1 MNIGIIPCNNGL
13 GHISRSVKLAN
24 LLIQKYNVTL
34 YLSQKKIKLQIN
46 RKIIIQTINNNFNL
60 SANQN
65 YNVNWYREIDKKKI
79 YNIDLLISD
88 NLPEITLLN
97 KNVFIY
103 ANFFWHEIFK
113 KKNNF
118 FKSLK
123 KIIIKKK
130 TKIISN
136 YLFGNIKSFKKNVY
150 RVGFVGKYKKNN
162 ISKKKGILISAG
174 TSNIGY
180 ENISKT
186 LYKTI
191 SNKKFENYKF
201 YIDKKLLINQN
212 LLPKNIKIADFSQNM
227 FKQIKVA
234 LIKPGFGTIHDCL
247 ERGIPIISYLA
258 GKNKEFAHNAKILK
272 QNKIGD
278 YFFEFKNALNNTIL
292 TFNDNNKINKI
303 EKICKNLNW
312 NGEQDIKKYI
322 SKIKI
327 IK

>member
-65 YNVNWYREIDKKKI
+65 YNVNWYREIDKKKF

-113 KKNNF
+113 KQNNF

-150 RVGFVGKYKKNN
+150 RIGFIGKYKKNN
-162 ISKKKGILISAG
+162 NLKKRGILISIG

-180 ENISKT
+180 KSITKD
-186 LYKTI
+186 LYRTI
-191 SNKKFENYKF
+191 ANKKFRKYKF
-201 YIDKKLLINQN
+201 YVDKKLIVNQK
-212 LLPKNIKIADFSQNM
+212 LLPSNIKIADFSKNM
-227 FKQIKVA
+227 YKQIKVA

-247 ERGIPIISYLA
+247 ERGIPIISFLA
-258 GKNKEFAHNAKILK
+258 GKNKEFSFNARILK
-272 QNKIGD
+272 KNNIGE

-292 TFNDNNKINKI
+292 TFNDNKKVNKI
-303 EKICKNLNW
+303 ENICKNLKW

-322 SKIKI
+322 SKVKI
-327 IK
+327 IN